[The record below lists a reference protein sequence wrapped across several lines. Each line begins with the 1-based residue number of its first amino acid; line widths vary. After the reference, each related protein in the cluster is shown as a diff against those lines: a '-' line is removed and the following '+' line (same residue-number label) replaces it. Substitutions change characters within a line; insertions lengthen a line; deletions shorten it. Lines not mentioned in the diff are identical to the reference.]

1 MTEPLATGPSALER
15 LLKRDRAITL
25 AGLLA
30 LCALAWAY
38 VLSGAGLG
46 MSAWEM
52 TTVSLF
58 PHTRHD
64 PAPAMSGMS
73 MPGMDMSGMPGMAM
87 DSAASASKQ
96 WGVSTWALVTA
107 MWWTMMIAMMS
118 PSAAP
123 TILLYARVH
132 RHAAAQDQIQAAS
145 APTGAFTAGY
155 LAIWLG
161 FSAIAAT
168 LQWLLQQQG
177 LVSATMMG
185 SQSRYLSGGV
195 LIAAGVYQ
203 FSPLKN
209 LCLSHCRAPTEFL
222 SRHWRPGA
230 AGAFRLGALHGAYC
244 VGCCWILMALLFVGG
259 VMNLVWIAALAL
271 LVLAEKVA
279 PAGRWIGRGLGLL
292 FIAWGAATFFV

>member
-1 MTEPLATGPSALER
+1 MTEPTVLER

-25 AGLLA
+25 AGLLV
-30 LCALAWAY
+30 LCLLAWAY
-38 VLSGAGLG
+38 VLTGAGMG

-58 PHTRHD
+58 PHTQHE
-64 PAPAMSGMS
+64 PKPMA
-73 MPGMDMSGMPGMAM
+73 GMDMSGMPGMAGMAM
-87 DSAASASKQ
+87 DGKSSASIA
-96 WGVSTWALVTA
+96 WGVSTWALVIA

-132 RHAAAQDQIQAAS
+132 RHSAAQGQIQAAS

-155 LAIWLG
+155 LVIWLG

-168 LQWLLQQQG
+168 LQWLLQQG
-177 LVSATMMG
+177 GVVSATMMG
-185 SQSRYLSGGV
+185 SQSRYFSGAV
-195 LIAAGVYQ
+195 LIAAGAYQ

-209 LCLSHCRAPTEFL
+209 LCLSHCRAPTDFL

-230 AGAFRLGALHGAYC
+230 IGAFRLGALHGAYC
-244 VGCCWILMALLFVGG
+244 VGCCWTLMALLFVGG

-279 PAGRWIGRGLGLL
+279 PTGPWIGRGIGLL